1 MSTVALRSCPCGSG
15 LRYPGCCGGLHAGSR
30 VADSAE
36 ALMRSR
42 YSAYVVGHLDYLRAS
57 WHPATCPDSL
67 DADVAPAW
75 LALDIKRHVPQA
87 DAAARE
93 RVAAVLPALD
103 ADTPVAVGEF
113 VARFRIGG
121 GRVQRM
127 SETSRFVREDGR
139 WLYVDG
145 DVA

>member
-1 MSTVALRSCPCGSG
+1 MNTVALRSCPCGSG
-15 LRYPGCCGGLHAGSR
+15 RRYAACCGELHAGAR
-30 VADSAE
+30 VADTAE
-36 ALMRSR
+36 SLMRSR
-42 YSAYVVGHLDYLRAS
+42 YSAYVVGDLDYLRAS

-67 DADVAPAW
+67 EADVSPAW

-87 DAAARE
+87 DAATRAK
-93 RVAAVLPALD
+93 VAAALPALD
-103 ADTPVAVGEF
+103 ADTPVSTVEF

-127 SETSRFVREDGR
+127 TETSRFVREADR